1 MTKQIF
7 NLKQFF
13 GKMAALLLLVV
24 FVLPAF
30 SQDDDTVVGRLLNAD
45 TRQPLGKAEILTASN
60 EFGLSLKLWLN
71 GGKVRII
78 RPHSGSR
85 SSTIHCSFRE
95 YKYDTSDPRNSQLWT
110 ETGAGTVALQIPAS
124 KDVVRSMTGTMVM
137 TKKVVGEDEVAVQE
151 TPQKF
156 VIVIE

>member
-1 MTKQIF
+1 MTKQIP
-7 NLKQFF
+7 NPKQFF
-13 GKMAALLLLVV
+13 GKTATLLLLIV

-30 SQDDDTVVGRLLNAD
+30 SQGDDTVVGRLLIAD

-78 RPHSGSR
+78 YPHSGAR
-85 SSTIHCSFRE
+85 SSTLHCSFRE
-95 YKYDTSDPRNSQLWT
+95 YKYDASDPRNSQLWT
-110 ETGAGTVALQIPAS
+110 ETGAGTVALQIPTS

-151 TPQKF
+151 IPQKF